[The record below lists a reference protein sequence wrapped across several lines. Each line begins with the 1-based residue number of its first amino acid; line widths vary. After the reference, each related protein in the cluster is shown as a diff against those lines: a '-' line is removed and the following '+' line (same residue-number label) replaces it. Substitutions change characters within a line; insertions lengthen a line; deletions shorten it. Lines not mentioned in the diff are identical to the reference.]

1 MGNGAER
8 ASWSR
13 QSADPVGPLPL
24 GSHSAR
30 PAFLFGNWYA
40 RAYLLVVA
48 AVAVLVALVLWIGA
62 RERKSPR
69 RLISWKA
76 ATCWRSASG
85 RPRQGRR
92 VNPSSGEHD
101 RVAAAIAPA
110 IDH

>member
-13 QSADPVGPLPL
+13 QSADPVRPVA
-24 GSHSAR
+24 AR
-30 PAFLFGNWYA
+30 FAQCASCVFFGNWYA

-76 ATCWRSASG
+76 ATCWRAASG